1 MSQYYQQVI
10 WYQPQTDIEHRC
22 RWNIIFTTKCSA
34 KKYIFGSF
42 FYEIVFRPPAELI
55 AIHKSIENL
64 PMVHEFLS
72 SKARGSINGNIGYK
86 TSLIYLHQFLSVSVK
101 YSGMTLETIISSF
114 NSKSIDLYRFLNEFV
129 AFLQT
134 KNLSVSSMVQYM
146 TSVKSY
152 LQFHDIDIAPY
163 KFKKRVIFPK
173 ILDDEEFVIDQNDA
187 RKIIL
192 ECQNHRLK
200 IFLLVLASS
209 GARAIEACALRIRDI
224 NFNDS
229 PTGVQIRAEYTKT
242 KKARDIYISD
252 EASRYLKEYIEHR
265 FGIDLSKTKRID
277 ERLGDCLVFQV
288 HAINIRQ
295 VKPRVIYNKL
305 AQEFHKVL
313 DNADLGQRRDG
324 ISKRR
329 KISFHSFRSLVKTA
343 LSDADDSGSDYSE
356 WFLGHKKSTYY
367 KKKKEARAEK
377 YAKSMKYLT
386 YLDYTPLQA
395 IGRSNEAKIKE
406 LEKENQLMEQK
417 YENKIE
423 TMQEKMTSMGSQL
436 QTLITIIANSD
447 QSTKNGI
454 AKKLVKSHLFKP
466 IIDH

>member
-1 MSQYYQQVI
+1 
-10 WYQPQTDIEHRC
+10 
-22 RWNIIFTTKCSA
+22 
-34 KKYIFGSF
+34 
-42 FYEIVFRPPAELI
+42 
-55 AIHKSIENL
+55 
-64 PMVHEFLS
+64 MVHEFLS

-86 TSLIYLHQFLSVSVK
+86 TSLIYLHQFLSIK
-101 YSGMTLETIISSF
+101 YSGMTLESIISSF
-114 NSKSIDLYRFLNEFV
+114 NSKSIDVYRFLNEFV
-129 AFLQT
+129 AFLET

-146 TSVKSY
+146 TCVKSY
-152 LQFHDIDIAPY
+152 LQFHDIDIVPY

-173 ILDDEEFVIDQNDA
+173 IPSEEEFAIDQNDA

-192 ECQNHRLK
+192 QCHNHRLK

-209 GARAIEACALRIRDI
+209 GTRAIEACALRIRDI
-224 NFNDS
+224 NFDES
-229 PTGVQIRAEYTKT
+229 PTEIYIRAEYTKT

-265 FGIDLSKTKRID
+265 FGIELNKTKRID
-277 ERLGDCLVFQV
+277 EQLGDCLVFQV
-288 HAINIRQ
+288 HAINIRK
-295 VKPRVIYNKL
+295 VKPRVVYNKL
-305 AQEFHKVL
+305 SQEFHKVL

-386 YLDYTPLQA
+386 YLDYSPLQA
-395 IGRSNEAKIKE
+395 IGRNNEAKIKE
-406 LEKENQLMEQK
+406 IEKESQMKSQK
-417 YENKIE
+417 YEEEMKAMNERMDRMDRILKLIE
-423 TMQEKMTSMGSQL
+423 HNPMLARAKRSALERL
-436 QTLITIIANSD
+436 AN
-447 QSTKNGI
+447 TR
-454 AKKLVKSHLFKP
+454 
-466 IIDH
+466 

>member
-1 MSQYYQQVI
+1 
-10 WYQPQTDIEHRC
+10 
-22 RWNIIFTTKCSA
+22 
-34 KKYIFGSF
+34 
-42 FYEIVFRPPAELI
+42 
-55 AIHKSIENL
+55 
-64 PMVHEFLS
+64 MVHEFLS

-86 TSLIYLHQFLSVSVK
+86 TSLIYLHQFLSIK
-101 YSGMTLETIISSF
+101 YSGMTLESIISSF
-114 NSKSIDLYRFLNEFV
+114 NSKSIDVYRFLNEFV
-129 AFLQT
+129 AFLET

-152 LQFHDIDIAPY
+152 LQFHDIDIVPY

-173 ILDDEEFVIDQNDA
+173 IPNEEEFAIDQNDT
-187 RKIIL
+187 RKIL
-192 ECQNHRLK
+192 LQCHNHRLK
-200 IFLLVLASS
+200 IFLLFLASS

-229 PTGVQIRAEYTKT
+229 PTGVHIRAEYTKT

-252 EASRYLKEYIEHR
+252 EASRYLKEYVEHR
-265 FGIDLSKTKRID
+265 FGLDLNKTKRID

-288 HAINIRQ
+288 HTINTRK

-305 AQEFHKVL
+305 SQEFHKVL

-386 YLDYTPLQA
+386 YLDYSPLRA
-395 IGRSNEAKIKE
+395 IGRNNEAKIKE
-406 LEKENQLMEQK
+406 IEKESQIKSQK
-417 YENKIE
+417 YEEEMKAMNERMDRMDRILKLIE
-423 TMQEKMTSMGSQL
+423 HNPMLARAKRSALERL
-436 QTLITIIANSD
+436 AN
-447 QSTKNGI
+447 TK
-454 AKKLVKSHLFKP
+454 
-466 IIDH
+466 